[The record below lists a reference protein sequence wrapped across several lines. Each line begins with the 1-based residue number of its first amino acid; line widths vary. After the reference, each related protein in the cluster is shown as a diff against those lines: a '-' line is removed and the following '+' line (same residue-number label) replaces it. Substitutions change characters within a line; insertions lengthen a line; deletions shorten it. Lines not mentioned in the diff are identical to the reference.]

1 MNTIYLVG
9 KITNMDSRFS
19 KGGVPILNFGM
30 ADNKTA
36 KKTGVK
42 QFYNC
47 VLFGKGAEILCNYA
61 KKGDTEA
68 VSGKCEWQNYLKDD
82 ETRTVLKVIVSDFEL
97 CGEKRTENQKPM
109 EEKEPF
115 PKTAETEEIDF

>member
-19 KGGVPILNFGM
+19 KGGMPILNFGM

-47 VLFGKGAEILCNYA
+47 VLFGKSAETLCNYA
-61 KKGDTEA
+61 KKGDTIA
-68 VSGKCEWQNYLKDD
+68 VSGKCEWQQYLKND

-97 CGEKRTENQKPM
+97 CGEKKPD
-109 EEKEPF
+109 EKPPEEPF
-115 PKTAETEEIDF
+115 PKTAETDEEIDF

>member
-1 MNTIYLVG
+1 M
-9 KITNMDSRFS
+9 
-19 KGGVPILNFGM
+19 PILNFGM

-61 KKGDTEA
+61 KKGDTVA

-97 CGEKRTENQKPM
+97 CGEKGRKTRSPWKKKNLS
-109 EEKEPF
+109 
-115 PKTAETEEIDF
+115 PKRLKLRK

>member
-19 KGGVPILNFGM
+19 KGGMPILNFGM

-47 VLFGKGAEILCNYA
+47 VLFGKGAETLCNYA
-61 KKGDTEA
+61 KKGDTIA
-68 VSGKCEWQNYLKDD
+68 ISGKCEWQQYLKDD

-97 CGEKRTENQKPM
+97 CGKKTDEKAPE
-109 EEKEPF
+109 EPF
-115 PKTAETEEIDF
+115 PKTAGTDEEIDF

>member
-1 MNTIYLVG
+1 MT
-9 KITNMDSRFS
+9 KIKEVSEQEIGIFID
-19 KGGVPILNFGM
+19 KWCEC
-30 ADNKTA
+30 
-36 KKTGVK
+36 KKETP
-42 QFYNC
+42 C
-47 VLFGKGAEILCNYA
+47 I
-61 KKGDTEA
+61 
-68 VSGKCEWQNYLKDD
+68 CEWQNYLKDD